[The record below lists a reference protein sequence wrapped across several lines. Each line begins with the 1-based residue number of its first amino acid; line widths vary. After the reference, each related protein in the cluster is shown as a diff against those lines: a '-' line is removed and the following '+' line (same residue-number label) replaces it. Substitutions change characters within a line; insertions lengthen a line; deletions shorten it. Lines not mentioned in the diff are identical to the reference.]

1 MTMAASKKKPHRANM
16 TWVSTADDRSGNN
29 GGHSPCYGTIVGE
42 QVRLIIT
49 DKKGHMVELDNE
61 DIESLGLTKMM
72 NGHN

>member
-1 MTMAASKKKPHRANM
+1 MSATSSKRKPHKASM
-16 TWVSTADDRSGNN
+16 FWISITDDHFGNN

-49 DKKGHMVELDNE
+49 DKKGRMVELDNE

-72 NGHN
+72 NGRE

>member
-1 MTMAASKKKPHRANM
+1 MGTPSSKRKPRKAGM
-16 TWVSTADDRSGNN
+16 FWISIADDRFGNN

-72 NGHN
+72 SNHP

>member
-1 MTMAASKKKPHRANM
+1 MSTTSSKRKPRKASM
-16 TWVSTADDRSGNN
+16 FWISTPDDRFGRN

-42 QVRLIIT
+42 QVRLIIA

-72 NGHN
+72 NGRK

>member
-1 MTMAASKKKPHRANM
+1 MSTPSSKRKPRKAGM
-16 TWVSTADDRSGNN
+16 FWISIADDRSGNN

-42 QVRLIIT
+42 QVILFIT
-49 DKKGHMVELDNE
+49 DKKGRMVELDNE

>member
-1 MTMAASKKKPHRANM
+1 MSATSSKRKPRKAGM
-16 TWVSTADDRSGNN
+16 FWVSIADDRLGNN

-72 NGHN
+72 NGRK